1 MGMNKTENNLY
12 AYLDHFPRVAEDV
25 FIAPGAR
32 VIGRVEIATQAS
44 IWYNCVVR
52 GDVDFVRIG
61 TGTNIQDG
69 SVLHEDEGFPLIIG
83 DRVTV
88 GHNAILHGC
97 TIGDGAF
104 VGMGAI
110 ILSGAAVGP
119 GAVVAAGALVLQG
132 QQIPAGSL
140 ALGSPAKVVRELS
153 REEISKFQ
161 SAAERYCKRTQE
173 YLSQMPG

>member
-1 MGMNKTENNLY
+1 MKKADQNLY
-12 AYLDHFPRVAEDV
+12 AYQNHFPRVAEKV

-32 VIGRVEIATQAS
+32 VIGRVEIATQVS

-52 GDVDFVRIG
+52 GDVDFIRIG

-104 VGMGAI
+104 IGMGAI
-110 ILSGAAVGP
+110 VLSGAVVGP
-119 GAVVAAGALVLQG
+119 EAVVAAGALVLQG
-132 QQIPAGSL
+132 QEIPAGSL

-153 REEISKFQ
+153 RAEISKFQ
-161 SAAERYCKRTQE
+161 SAADRYCKRTLE
-173 YLSQMPG
+173 YLNQAPV

>member
-1 MGMNKTENNLY
+1 MKKADHNLY
-12 AYLDHFPRVAEDV
+12 AYQNHFPQVAEEV

-32 VIGRVEIATQAS
+32 VVGRVEIATQAS

-52 GDVDFVRIG
+52 GDVDFIRIG

-104 VGMGAI
+104 IGMGAI
-110 ILSGAAVGP
+110 VLSGAVVGP
-119 GAVVAAGALVLQG
+119 EAVVAAGALVLQG
-132 QQIPAGSL
+132 QEIPAGNL

-153 REEISKFQ
+153 RKEISKFQ
-161 SAAERYCKRTQE
+161 SAADRYCKRAQE
-173 YLSQMPG
+173 YLRPAPV